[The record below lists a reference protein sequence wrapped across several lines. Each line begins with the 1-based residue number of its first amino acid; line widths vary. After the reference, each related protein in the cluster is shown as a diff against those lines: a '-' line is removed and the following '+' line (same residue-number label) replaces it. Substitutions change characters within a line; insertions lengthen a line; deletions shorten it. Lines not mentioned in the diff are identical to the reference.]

1 MNGASGTMCDVE
13 PTMDIDAWLDRPT
26 AGVARRMR
34 MRVGTILGLLFLIG
48 PAVDLAHQH
57 TADGALA
64 ARAAGLAVFVW
75 LYASLLPPSPWVV
88 RLGAHAHRAGI
99 VGLAAIA
106 SVLVATGAPHS
117 FFALYVYVVAA
128 AGLVLRARAAAA
140 VVLVTAAG
148 VAIGLLATGTT
159 ASEMAS
165 LILTILAIGAMMAAF
180 GRQVH
185 ANRQLREA
193 REELTRLAVADERL
207 RIARDLHDLLGHTLS
222 VIALKS
228 ELAQKL
234 VARDPDRAAAE
245 LGEVQEVTRRA
256 LAEVREAVHAY
267 RQLALDDALNGARTA
282 LAAAGI
288 ECRLDETELEVSED
302 VEAVLAWAVR
312 EATTNVVRHS
322 GARNCAIRIHARDG
336 AVAVE
341 VEDDGAGPAPGRAGS
356 GLAGLAERAARV
368 RGSLETGARPEGGFR
383 LRLTVP
389 LPA

>member
-1 MNGASGTMCDVE
+1 MCDVE

-245 LGEVQEVTRRA
+245 LGEVQE
-256 LAEVREAVHAY
+256 AVHAY